1 MKIPQKILDLVPRNY
16 ITEPK
21 HLNRLGDI
29 ISRPAQNRIIMG
41 ATALLTQPA
50 IDYFNP
56 KVDKKTAKT
65 SRNRTIGKIVAGTA
79 VGCVVRKYCFDL
91 VNKHSDKVDLGHY
104 TSQNYLF
111 PRFLANCQGALL
123 KNKMRNY
130 KIAFATT
137 LALAM
142 MVFTN
147 VLIDMPLTTMISNGL
162 NKLDS
167 KLEARSAKRKAKQN
181 VNGGNS

>member
-1 MKIPQKILDLVPRNY
+1 MKIPQKILDLVPRKY
-16 ITEPK
+16 VTDAK
-21 HLNRLGDI
+21 HLNKLGDI

-41 ATALLTQPA
+41 ATALLTQSA

-91 VNKHSDKVDLGHY
+91 VNKHSERVDLYHY
-104 TSQNYLF
+104 TSKNFLF
-111 PRFLANCQGALL
+111 PRYLDQFKEPLL
-123 KNKMRNY
+123 KNKLRNY

-137 LALAM
+137 MALGM
-142 MVFTN
+142 MLFTN
-147 VLIDMPLTTMISNGL
+147 VLLDMPLTTIISNGL
-162 NKLDS
+162 NKLD
-167 KLEARSAKRKAKQN
+167 AKHDAAIAKKTTIN
-181 VNGGNS
+181 NGGNK